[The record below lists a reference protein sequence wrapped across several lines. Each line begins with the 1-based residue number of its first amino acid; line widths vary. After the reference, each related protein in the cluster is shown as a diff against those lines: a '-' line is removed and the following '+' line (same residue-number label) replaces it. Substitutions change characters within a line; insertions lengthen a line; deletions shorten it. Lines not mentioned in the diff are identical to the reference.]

1 MRILRSLL
9 ALVPVVAAE
18 FIPGG
23 SFGRSTIGPYNN
35 CSGTL
40 TSRPTDLAIDTLPN
54 ISPDASSGWERWDL
68 TIYQSDIF
76 LNLRWLQG
84 EPSCYNS
91 VPANGSFEVSA
102 RFANGTIFYTRITGE
117 KLTYTNSS
125 TCYSISIGQ
134 NTLTWD
140 NSQTWFNT
148 TLNLNGLAGSF
159 GTESIMLDKFSPYA
173 GWIIG
178 QLTEGLFSGIP
189 VTRGHTHVGSIQ
201 FPWGQE
207 VTLTAQSLLLHMFA
221 QQPVQSLAVNYAIR
235 AFRST
240 GTAFGDTFIYE
251 SSRAPNSS
259 EYNAFFLGRAE
270 ARGTGFE
277 PYTFYA
283 GTNSNLLSVT
293 QINHTSTEAQL
304 AGCANTNDVPFTW
317 NFTLPLPILEQFD
330 SAGGK
335 TTFYVF
341 SNISTA
347 EPFGSEYV
355 SYQGGTGIA
364 YIYQTPGAAVIDK
377 QPSEGGQPSE
387 Q

>member
-1 MRILRSLL
+1 MRVLRSLL
-9 ALVPVVAAE
+9 ALAPAVAAE

-23 SFGRSTIGPYNN
+23 SFGRTTIGPYNN

-40 TSRPTDLAIDTLPN
+40 TTRPTDVAIDTLPN
-54 ISPDASSGWERWDL
+54 INPNSPSGWERWDL

-84 EPSCYNS
+84 DPASYNS
-91 VPANGSFEVSA
+91 VPADGSFEVSA
-102 RFANGTIFYTRITGE
+102 RFTNGTIFYTRITGE

-125 TCYSISIGQ
+125 PYSITIGQ

-140 NSQTWFNT
+140 DSQTWFNT
-148 TLNLNGLAGSF
+148 TLNLNGVTGSF
-159 GTESIMLDKFSPYA
+159 GTQSIMLDKFSPYA

-201 FPWGQE
+201 FPSGQT
-207 VTLTAQSLLLHMFA
+207 VNLTAQSVLLHMFA
-221 QQPVQSLAVNYAIR
+221 EQPVQSLAVNYGIR

-240 GTAFGDTFIYE
+240 GTTFGDTFIYE
-251 SSRAPNSS
+251 NSRAPNSS

-270 ARGTGFE
+270 IRGTE
-277 PYTFYA
+277 YVPYTFYA
-283 GTNSNLLSVT
+283 GTNSNLLSIN
-293 QINHTSTEAQL
+293 QINRTSTEAQL
-304 AGCANTNDVPFTW
+304 AGCANTDYVPFTW
-317 NFTLPLPILEQFD
+317 NYTLPLPALEQFD

-335 TTFYVF
+335 TTLYVF
-341 SNISTA
+341 NNISTA

-364 YIYQTPGAAVIDK
+364 YIYQTPGAAAIDQ
-377 QPSEGGQPSE
+377 QPSSGGQPPE